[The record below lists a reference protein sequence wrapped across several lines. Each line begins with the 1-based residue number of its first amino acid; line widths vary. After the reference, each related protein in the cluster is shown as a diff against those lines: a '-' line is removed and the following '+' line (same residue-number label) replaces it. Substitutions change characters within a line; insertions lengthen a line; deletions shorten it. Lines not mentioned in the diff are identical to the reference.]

1 MISIRSFLVGAAIV
15 AGSFANAAAADL
27 YRGGSIKDGYVAMPA
42 VGPASWY
49 VRGDVGYS
57 SYDRPSMIEEGRY
70 DLTNT
75 SIDEQWSGGFGI
87 GRYFGSNVRADLTWD
102 YRFETDA
109 KGSIAGIGLV
119 TFPGERTFGLQSNLF
134 LANLYYDFKVNSRFS
149 PYIGIGLGIVNNKT
163 TTGSIPDS
171 CICGF
176 SDVTI
181 AGASKW
187 SAAGALMTGFSVNLR
202 DRLHLDAG
210 YRLLYL
216 GEAHTGVI
224 TGTMNGGGVGT
235 DGDPLVRDMWA
246 QELRVGL
253 RYDIR

>member
-1 MISIRSFLVGAAIV
+1 MTSIRALIVGAALI
-15 AGSFANAAAADL
+15 AATAASATAADL

-49 VRGDVGYS
+49 VRGDVGYAG
-57 SYDRPSMIEEGRY
+57 YDRPTMIEDGRF

-75 SIDEQWSGGFGI
+75 SIDAQWSGGFGV
-87 GRYFGSNVRADLTWD
+87 GRYFGNNLRGDLTWD

-109 KGSIAGIGLV
+109 KGSIPNIGLV
-119 TFPGERTFGLQSNLF
+119 NFPGERTFGLQSNLF
-134 LANLYYDFKVNSRFS
+134 LANLYYDIKVGGRFS
-149 PYIGIGLGIVNNKT
+149 PYIGIGMGVVNNKT
-163 TTGSIPDS
+163 TSGSVPDS
-171 CICGF
+171 CVCGF

-187 SAAGALMTGFSVNLR
+187 SVAGALMTGFTVDLR

-216 GEAHTGVI
+216 GDAHTGAI
-224 TGTMNGGGVGT
+224 TGTMNGGGAGM
-235 DGDPLVRDMWA
+235 DGDPVVRDLWA

-253 RYDIR
+253 RYDIH

>member
-1 MISIRSFLVGAAIV
+1 MTSIRALIVGAALF
-15 AGSFANAAAADL
+15 AGSVASATAADL

-49 VRGDVGYS
+49 VRGDIGYS
-57 SYDRPSMIEEGRY
+57 NYDRPSMLEEGRF

-75 SIDEQWSGGFGI
+75 SIDDQWSGGVGI
-87 GRYFGSNVRADLTWD
+87 GRYFGRSVRGDLTWD
-102 YRFETDA
+102 HRFETDA
-109 KGSIAGIGLV
+109 RGTMSNMGGV
-119 TFPGERTFGLQSNLF
+119 DFPGQRTFGLKSDLF
-134 LANLYYDFKVNSRFS
+134 LANLYYDFNMGGRFA
-149 PYIGIGLGIVNNKT
+149 PYIGVGLGAVNNKT
-163 TTGSIPDS
+163 TSGSVPDN

-176 SDVTI
+176 SNVSI
-181 AGASKW
+181 AGASQW
-187 SAAGALMTGFSVNLR
+187 SVAGAFMTGFTVDLR

-216 GEAHTGVI
+216 GDAHTGVI
-224 TGTMNGGGVGT
+224 TGTRNGGGTAT

-246 QELRVGL
+246 QELRIGL